1 MVREPRLASMNRT
14 SCSKLASF
22 KEVLLSRTRMQ
33 PPHSLQRSPK
43 FLGHN
48 RDHCWLTSDEAVERS
63 PKPSQHCSPAE
74 SGRHHVHVKKGTLS
88 LEDWGQYLMRHSSGR
103 FAHHARF
110 RHYLFNR
117 VQREKAS
124 HTGTVFH
131 KHYSGD
137 GVSTFD
143 DLKVLL
149 RGGER
154 TISSRLGGWSQNL
167 RGTAAWKKDRRGEL
181 RDMIATLGLPTL
193 FVTLSAADL
202 HWHFL
207 HDAINQHLGASP
219 AGSDGGSASSMQ
231 RVVEHPSHRSRLL
244 RRAGQEAFLRP
255 VRRCHRGLVVR
266 LRVARTWE

>member
-1 MVREPRLASMNRT
+1 MKLCRRMAKSHLANVGDRSIVRGEAPSQLGRPPLWHATEPRLASIYESYLLQQT
-14 SCSKLASF
+14 GIFQGSFALANQDAA
-22 KEVLLSRTRMQ
+22 TAQ
-33 PPHSLQRSPK
+33 
-43 FLGHN
+43 
-48 RDHCWLTSDEAVERS
+48 
-63 PKPSQHCSPAE
+63 PAE
-74 SGRHHVHVKKGTLS
+74 IPIIPWPQQGPLLVDKRRGCGAFTKAFPTLFPRGREDTTSMSKKG
-88 LEDWGQYLMRHSSGR
+88 
-103 FAHHARF
+103 AHHRF

-154 TISSRLGGWSQNL
+154 TISSRLEGWSQNL

-207 HDAINQHLGASP
+207 HDAITSTLEQALQVVTVA
-219 AGSDGGSASSMQ
+219 Q
-231 RVVEHPSHRSRLL
+231 RVQCNVS
-244 RRAGQEAFLRP
+244 
-255 VRRCHRGLVVR
+255 
-266 LRVARTWE
+266 

>member
-1 MVREPRLASMNRT
+1 MWATEALSGVKHPHSLDAHPSGTPQSRVLPPSMNRT

-48 RDHCWLTSDEAVERS
+48 RDHCWLTSDE
-63 PKPSQHCSPAE
+63 
-74 SGRHHVHVKKGTLS
+74 GRGCGAFTKAFPTLFPRGREDTTSMSKKG
-88 LEDWGQYLMRHSSGR
+88 
-103 FAHHARF
+103 AHHRF

-154 TISSRLGGWSQNL
+154 TISSRLEGWSQNL

-255 VRRCHRGLVVR
+255 VRRCHR
-266 LRVARTWE
+266 